1 MAAEKG
7 NRYAEKHSIEEWEE
21 IFEGI
26 YKRAIKGKYLSLQQ
40 AFIESDVRP
49 STERWL
55 CSKYE
60 VLATIKKDIAAAIA
74 NQINKK
80 GLNGNFN
87 PAMSIWRL
95 KQLGEQDKQV
105 IEQNT
110 TTTELTAE
118 ERKERIEALKNKM

>member
-7 NRYAEKHSIEEWEE
+7 NRYAEKHSIEEWKD
-21 IFEGI
+21 IFEDI
-26 YKRAIKGKYLSLQQ
+26 YKKAIKGKYLSLQQ

-49 STERWL
+49 STYKWL
-55 CSKYE
+55 VNKYE
-60 VLATIKKDIAAAIA
+60 VLANIKNDIADAVAMK
-74 NQINKK
+74 INKG
-80 GLNGNFN
+80 GLNGDFN

>member
-7 NRYAEKHSIEEWEE
+7 NRYAEKHSLEEWEE

-74 NQINKK
+74 NKINKG
-80 GLNGNFN
+80 GLKSDFN

-95 KQLGEQDKQV
+95 KQLGEVDESKTDITSNGKDV
-105 IEQNT
+105 NT
-110 TTTELTAE
+110 TPIINFIKKDCE
-118 ERKERIEALKNKM
+118 

>member
-1 MAAEKG
+1 M
-7 NRYAEKHSIEEWEE
+7 
-21 IFEGI
+21 
-26 YKRAIKGKYLSLQQ
+26 QQ

-49 STERWL
+49 STYKWL
-55 CSKYE
+55 VNKYE
-60 VLATIKKDIAAAIA
+60 VLANIKNDIADAVAMK
-74 NQINKK
+74 INKG
-80 GLNGNFN
+80 GLNGDFN